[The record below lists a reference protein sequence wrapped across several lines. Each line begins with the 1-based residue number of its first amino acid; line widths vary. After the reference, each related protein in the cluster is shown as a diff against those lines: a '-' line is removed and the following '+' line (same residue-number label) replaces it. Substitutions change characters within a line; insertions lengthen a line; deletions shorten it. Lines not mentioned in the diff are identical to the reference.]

1 MALLALKRDLV
12 PLDRDVIFLAE
23 AGEEGN
29 PLLGAEYMVNEH
41 FDAIDAE
48 YCFAEGAGVARK
60 GGKVRYA
67 SVETAEKVPNG
78 IEMIARGPS
87 GHGSRP
93 LQTNAIVHLA
103 RCGRGRR
110 DVAAA
115 RGPERHDARV
125 LPAPRRGLGAARP
138 RSTTATC

>member
-1 MALLALKRDLV
+1 MALLKYQAATSCRF
-12 PLDRDVIFLAE
+12 DRDVIFLAE

-29 PLLGAEYMVNEH
+29 PMLGAEYMVNEH

-48 YCFAEGAGVARK
+48 YCLAEGAGVVRK

-78 IEMIARGPS
+78 IDMIARGPS
-87 GHGSRP
+87 GHGLEAVADECRRSPR
-93 LQTNAIVHLA
+93 A
-103 RCGRGRR
+103 RHRGRR

-115 RGPERHDARV
+115 RRF
-125 LPAPRRGLGAARP
+125 
-138 RSTTATC
+138 